1 MTNTI
6 KKENHNLDT
15 YLSGREKD
23 FIIQISNYLLLVE
36 SDDKLIILDYLWK
49 IVLQQQFQHK

>member
-15 YLSGREKD
+15 YRSGREKD